1 MNKLSD
7 KVKLVLATHNQ
18 HKLFEL
24 HQILAE
30 ELTNSD
36 PDAVVSAA
44 GLGAPE
50 PKEDG
55 VTFEQNALLKAHALT
70 DATGLP
76 AIADDSGICVDVLG
90 GAPGIFSAR
99 WAGRHGDDAAN
110 LDLLL
115 GQLADVPDKYRGAAF
130 VSAAALVLPDGT
142 EVVRMGKVSGQLLHE
157 RHGEGGFGYD
167 PIFRPDGYEVTTAQM
182 SPEQKN
188 QISHRGISFRALAKD
203 IAPLL

>member
-30 ELTNSD
+30 ELNNFD

-99 WAGRHGDDAAN
+99 WAGRHGD
-110 LDLLL
+110 
-115 GQLADVPDKYRGAAF
+115 
-130 VSAAALVLPDGT
+130 
-142 EVVRMGKVSGQLLHE
+142 
-157 RHGEGGFGYD
+157 GGFGYD